1 MDAFTDECVA
11 RHHFRRRCLQHA
23 AVHYGERGP
32 RPPASSVQRSR
43 SITPASGGDRSGDH
57 ARSEDGMAR
66 RREANRARMQHKQQ
80 VEAFREAEAE
90 CRRELR
96 EAQRKLLSDF
106 PGPAPWLSVPTA

>member
-1 MDAFTDECVA
+1 
-11 RHHFRRRCLQHA
+11 
-23 AVHYGERGP
+23 
-32 RPPASSVQRSR
+32 
-43 SITPASGGDRSGDH
+43 
-57 ARSEDGMAR
+57 MAR